1 MAPPCARRHGCSQP
15 RDEHDF
21 AITLARAS
29 NLHEARATSNS
40 PSGDTH
46 MNKRPW
52 LIHVL
57 WFLGVLVSGGLGYYL
72 GGQTVGSVLGRLYMQ
87 NRRSFQFADIAMTV
101 TALEKADPAFSR
113 RRDIDRLRFSLLN
126 LAYQDGEWK
135 CTENDRRILVRAKT
149 WLEANPD
156 QQLSP
161 DSPVLDGLRICDAH

>member
-1 MAPPCARRHGCSQP
+1 MTGVTDSCECKLSGRSSRHPAYPYGFDDI
-15 RDEHDF
+15 R
-21 AITLARAS
+21 
-29 NLHEARATSNS
+29 
-40 PSGDTH
+40 

-57 WFLGVLVSGGLGYYL
+57 WFVGVLTSGGLGYYL

-87 NRRSFQFADIAMTV
+87 NRRTFQFADIAMTV
-101 TALEKADPAFSR
+101 TALEKSDPAFSR

-126 LAYQDGEWK
+126 LAYQDGDWK
-135 CTENDRRILVRAKT
+135 CTENDRRILARAKT

-161 DSPVLDGLRICDAH
+161 DSPVLDGLRICAEH